1 MAAPE
6 LSVARGESYVASFG
20 FEWLRHRTTQLDRG
34 ACGESERTFRA
45 KTGWTPDE
53 VKGKLI
59 LDAGCGMGRFA
70 EVVSRWGGRVVAVD
84 LSRAVEAA
92 AQNLAERDVVVC
104 RADVL
109 RLPFREESFDLIYS
123 IGVLHH
129 TPDCEQSLR
138 GLIRYLAPGG
148 RLAVW
153 LYADDQGF
161 WAKCSD
167 AYRRVTVKLPKR
179 VLYGLCHLAVPLYY
193 LMKIPV
199 AGRLVWTLLPI
210 SMHPKAQWRILDTFD
225 WYAPRYQSRH
235 TYAQVYRW
243 FQAEGLTDIQLLDV
257 PVALSG
263 MKPLRSA

>member
-1 MAAPE
+1 MPE
-6 LSVARGESYVASFG
+6 LSVAGHEHYVESFG
-20 FEWLRHRTTQLDRG
+20 FEWLRHRTTQLDRNTS
-34 ACGESERTFRA
+34 GESERTFRA
-45 KTGWTPDE
+45 KTGWTPDD
-53 VKGKLI
+53 VRGKRV

-92 AQNLAERDVVVC
+92 AQNLADRRDAIVC
-104 RADVL
+104 RADL
-109 RLPFREESFDLIYS
+109 TQLPFREESFDLIYS

-129 TPDCEQSLR
+129 TPDCESALR

-153 LYADDQGF
+153 LYADDQGL
-161 WAKCSD
+161 WAKYSD

-179 VLYGLCHLAVPLYY
+179 FLYVLCHAAVPLYY
-193 LMKIPV
+193 LMKIPLL
-199 AGRLVWTLLPI
+199 GRALWTLLPI

-225 WYAPRYQSRH
+225 WYAPWYQSKH
-235 TYAQVYRW
+235 TYPQVYHW
-243 FQAEGLTDIQLLDV
+243 LQSEGLTDIMLLDV

-263 MKPLRSA
+263 RKPVV